1 MNDAKFK
8 TQGLL
13 GVFVDDNTE
22 MITVSKDEFMKLCF
36 AKDRVT
42 GSESAFMFHHKL
54 ANDTE
59 VQVAKV
65 VYDKLLN
72 YRTEDRKRK
81 QTTGNDEIMKKH
93 LEEGGTPT

>member
-1 MNDAKFK
+1 MDDTRFK

-13 GVFVDDNTE
+13 GVFIDDNTE

-36 AKDRVT
+36 AMDRVT

-59 VQVAKV
+59 VMVAKV
-65 VYDKLLN
+65 VYNELSK
-72 YRTEDRKRK
+72 YRI
-81 QTTGNDEIMKKH
+81 DE
-93 LEEGGTPT
+93 